1 MIEKKWVITID
12 GPAGSGKSTVA
23 KLLAR
28 KLNFL
33 YLDTGALYRAVAY
46 KIRMSGMTETLAS
59 DAILRDLFA
68 NTTISLKKQPD
79 GLAVFVDQED
89 VSRQIRTEEIAVLAS
104 TISAIPVV
112 REALLPIQREC
123 ANGVG
128 VVAEGRDMG
137 TVVFPEADF
146 KFYLHASPE
155 ERARRRYLELVEK
168 DMSPDFEEIRASIV
182 LRDRQDTERAV
193 SPLCIPGDA
202 KVIDS
207 SRMTIQEV
215 LDAVLCFPGMPSC
228 LSDPT

>member
-1 MIEKKWVITID
+1 MVEKKRVITID

-28 KLNFL
+28 NLNFL

-46 KIRMSGMTETLAS
+46 KIRVSGMTETS
-59 DAILRDLFA
+59 DVILRRLFT
-68 NTTISLKKQPD
+68 NTTISLNKRAD

-89 VSRQIRTEEIAVLAS
+89 VSLQIRTEEIAVLAS

-123 ANGVG
+123 GNGVG

-146 KFYLHASPE
+146 KFYIHASPE
-155 ERARRRYLELVEK
+155 ERARRRYQELVEK
-168 DMSPDFEEIRASIV
+168 GMNPDFEEIKASIV

-193 SPLCIPGDA
+193 SPLCIPEDA

-207 SRMTIQEV
+207 SRMSIQEV
-215 LDAVLCFPGMPSC
+215 LDAILCFPGVSAC
-228 LSDPT
+228 LSKPT